1 MKCDNRLTKGNK
13 MIALAC
19 LATAIFFEAR
29 DQPVMGQFAVAEVVL
44 VRADHERFPDTICEV
59 VFDDYAFSFTHDG
72 LTDDMYTFTAPKDVR
87 AVIIAFIV
95 AREAI
100 RTQHYVEVGN
110 THYHTQEVNPS
121 WSTHE
126 NFTVTDTIADHIF
139 YSCVKYC

>member
-1 MKCDNRLTKGNK
+1 

-59 VFDDYAFSFTHDG
+59 VFDEYAFSFTHDG
-72 LTDDMYTFTAPKDVR
+72 LTDNMYTFTAPKDVK
-87 AVIIAFIV
+87 AIIIAFIV
-95 AREAI
+95 AKESI
-100 RTQHYVEVGN
+100 RTQNYVEIGN
-110 THYHTQEVNPS
+110 THYHTKAVSPS

-126 NFTVTDTIADHIF
+126 NFTENYTIADHIF